1 MNFRK
6 STKSDVS
13 KIMEIVKQA
22 QEYFKSQGIDQWQ
35 NNYPND
41 EVINND
47 INNGE
52 SYVML
57 DGDDI
62 VATTVISFAK
72 EKSYE
77 NILDGK
83 WITNGD
89 YGVIHRIAVDNTHKG
104 KGLSHKIIKYAEEV
118 CKQNNIHSIKVDTH
132 EDNILMQSLLKKNGF
147 EYCGIVYLE
156 DGGKRVAFENTF

>member
-1 MNFRK
+1 MEFRK
-6 STKSDVS
+6 STKSDIT
-13 KIMEIVKQA
+13 KIMDIVKQA
-22 QEYFKSQGIDQWQ
+22 QAYFKEQNIDQWQ
-35 NNYPND
+35 NNYPNE

-47 INNGE
+47 IENGE

-57 DGDDI
+57 ENGNI
-62 VATTVISFAK
+62 IATTVISFTK
-72 EKSYE
+72 ETSYE

-89 YGVIHRIAVDNTHKG
+89 YGVIHRIAVDNTQKG

-132 EDNILMQSLLKKNGF
+132 EENIPMQNLLKKNGF
-147 EYCGIVYLE
+147 KYCGIIYLE
-156 DGGKRVAFENTF
+156 DGGKRVAFEKTL

>member
-89 YGVIHRIAVDNTHKG
+89 YEVIHRIAVENAHKG

-132 EDNILMQSLLKKNGF
+132 EDIILMQSLLKKNGF

-156 DGGKRVAFENTF
+156 DGGKRVAFEKTF

>member
-89 YGVIHRIAVDNTHKG
+89 YVVIHRIAVENTHKG
-104 KGLSHKIIKYAEEV
+104 KRLSHKIIKYTEEV

-156 DGGKRVAFENTF
+156 DGGKRVAFEKTF